1 MIGGIKT
8 KADGDYC
15 AYCDNKI
22 DPEKYNF
29 CPVCGNPLNE
39 NGENLRH
46 EQIVSE
52 KIKLLSELTSSIKDP
67 KALKAIQNKIKD
79 I

>member
-8 KADGDYC
+8 KIDGDYC
-15 AYCDNKI
+15 VYCNNKV
-22 DPEKYNF
+22 DTEKQNF
-29 CPVCGNPLNE
+29 CAVCGNPLNE

-52 KIKLLSELTSSIKDP
+52 QLKLLSDLSKFIKDP
-67 KALKAIQNKIKD
+67 RALKVIQNKIDKL
-79 I
+79 

>member
-8 KADGDYC
+8 RPDGDYC
-15 AYCDNKI
+15 VYCNNKV
-22 DPEKYNF
+22 DAENQNF

-46 EQIVSE
+46 EQIISE
-52 KIKLLSELTSSIKDP
+52 KLKLLSELSSLIKDP
-67 KALKAIQNKIKD
+67 RSLKIIQSKIEEL
-79 I
+79 

>member
-8 KADGDYC
+8 KIDGDYC
-15 AYCDNKI
+15 AYCDNKVNA
-22 DPEKYNF
+22 ENQNF

-46 EQIVSE
+46 EQLVSE
-52 KIKLLSELTSSIKDP
+52 KLKLLGELSSQVKDP
-67 KALKAIQNKIKD
+67 ASLKIIKNN
-79 I
+79 

>member
-8 KADGDYC
+8 KVDGDYC
-15 AYCDNKI
+15 VYCNNKI
-22 DPEKYNF
+22 NEKNNF
-29 CPVCGNPLNE
+29 CPICGNPLNE

-52 KIKLLSELTSSIKDP
+52 KIKLLSELSSLIKDP
-67 KALKAIQNKIKD
+67 KALKVIQIQIEKL
-79 I
+79 

>member
-29 CPVCGNPLNE
+29 CPVCGNP
-39 NGENLRH
+39 R
-46 EQIVSE
+46 SE
-52 KIKLLSELTSSIKDP
+52 EHTSELQSP
-67 KALKAIQNKIKD
+67 A
-79 I
+79 

>member
-8 KADGDYC
+8 KPDGDYC
-15 AYCDNKI
+15 AYCDNKVSV
-22 DPEKYNF
+22 EKQNF

-52 KIKLLSELTSSIKDP
+52 KLRLLGELATSIKEP
-67 KALKAIQNKIKD
+67 KALKEIQNKIKEL
-79 I
+79 

>member
-8 KADGDYC
+8 KIDGDYC
-15 AYCDNKI
+15 VYCDNKI
-22 DPEKYNF
+22 DAENQNF

-52 KIKLLSELTSSIKDP
+52 KLKLLAELSRVINDP
-67 KALKAIQNKIKD
+67 RSLKVIQNKIQEL
-79 I
+79 